1 MISIII
7 IVKSDRGI
15 ENTLKKLVKIPK
27 PEKTE
32 ILVIDASEGNL
43 NDIKNIFPSV
53 RWIYYHNKKSKEIT
67 IPEQRNLGLKK
78 AQGDIIAF
86 IDADCVPD
94 NNWLIELAKSINNE
108 EKIIVSG
115 LIKSIGKKTLWDVGE
130 ERINSKK
137 YLVEAGTVNMVFKKG
152 IIKKVGFFDEK
163 FSCGEDIDF
172 TWRATDLGYKIR
184 YNKDAI
190 IYHDWGNLKQE
201 IKRAFR
207 YGEARV
213 RLYKKHPHRWKNLFG
228 YNITVLIYPLYI
240 IFLPLTFFWLYY
252 PLFIL
257 IPIIKNIKR
266 QPLKVV
272 FINLIFGFGVLK
284 ELFFLKKW
292 NQQKRYQQSK
302 LEK

>member
-7 IVKSDRGI
+7 IVKNDRRI
-15 ENTLKKLVKIPK
+15 DNTLKKLFKIPK

-43 NDIKNIFPSV
+43 DDIKNMFPSV

-108 EKIIVSG
+108 EKIIVAGSV
-115 LIKSIGKKTLWDVGE
+115 KSIGKKTLWDVGQ
-130 ERINSKK
+130 ERKNSKK
-137 YLVEAGTVNMVFKKG
+137 YLVEAGTGNMAFKKG

-172 TWRATDLGYKIR
+172 SWRATDLGYKIR

-201 IKRAFR
+201 IKRAFG

-228 YNITVLIYPLYI
+228 YQADTI
-240 IFLPLTFFWLYY
+240 IY

-257 IPIIKNIKR
+257 LLPFTLIIPYYPLLLLIPLLRNIILLRNIKKE
-266 QPLKVV
+266 PFKKLLFDLIHGLGILKA
-272 FINLIFGFGVLK
+272 LIFP
-284 ELFFLKKW
+284 KK
-292 NQQKRYQQSK
+292 QYETKH
-302 LEK
+302 

>member
-1 MISIII
+1 MISTII
-7 IVKSDRGI
+7 IVKSDRRI
-15 ENTLKKLVKIPK
+15 ENTLKKIVKIPK

-43 NDIKNIFPSV
+43 DDIKNIFPSV
-53 RWIYYHNKKSKEIT
+53 RWVYYHNKKSKKIT

-78 AQGDIIAF
+78 TQGDIITF

-108 EKIIVSG
+108 EKIIVAGSV
-115 LIKSIGKKTLWDVGE
+115 KSIGGKTIWDLEE
-130 ERINSKK
+130 ERRNSKK
-137 YLVEAGTVNMVFKKG
+137 YLDEAPTLNMAFKKE

-172 TWRATDLGYKIR
+172 TWRAIDLGYKIR

-201 IKRAFR
+201 IKRAFG
-207 YGEARV
+207 YGEARA
-213 RLYKKHPHRWKNLFG
+213 RLYKKHPGRWKNFFG
-228 YNITVLIYPLYI
+228 YDMVTLIYPLYI
-240 IFLPLTFFWLYY
+240 IFLPLTFFWPYY

-272 FINLIFGFGVLK
+272 FINLINGFGVLK
-284 ELFFLKKW
+284 ELFFPNK
-292 NQQKRYQQSK
+292 N
-302 LEK
+302 

>member
-7 IVKSDRGI
+7 IVKNDRRI
-15 ENTLKKLVKIPK
+15 ENALKKLVKIPK

-43 NDIKNIFPSV
+43 DDIKNIFPSV
-53 RWIYYHNKKSKEIT
+53 RWIYCHNKKSKEIT
-67 IPEQRNLGLKK
+67 IPEDRNLGLKK
-78 AQGDIIAF
+78 AQGNIIAF

-108 EKIIVSG
+108 EKIIVAGS
-115 LIKSIGKKTLWDVGE
+115 IKSIGGKTIWDAGE
-130 ERINSKK
+130 ERKYSKK
-137 YLVEAGTVNMVFKKG
+137 YLVEASTNNIAFKKE
-152 IIKKVGFFDEK
+152 IIKEVGFFDEK
-163 FSCGEDIDF
+163 ISCGEDTDF

-184 YNKDAI
+184 YNKNAI

-201 IKRAFR
+201 IKRAFG
-207 YGEARV
+207 YGEARLG
-213 RLYKKHPHRWKNLFG
+213 LYKKHPGRWKNLFG
-228 YNITVLIYPLYI
+228 YDMGTLIYPLYI
-240 IFLPLTFFWLYY
+240 IFFPLTFFWPYY
-252 PLFIL
+252 LLFIL

-284 ELFFLKKW
+284 ELFFSKKI
-292 NQQKRYQQSK
+292 
-302 LEK
+302 EK

>member
-15 ENTLKKLVKIPK
+15 ENTLKKIVKIPK

-43 NDIKNIFPSV
+43 DDIKNIFPSV
-53 RWIYYHNKKSKEIT
+53 RWVYYHNKKSKKIT

-78 AQGDIIAF
+78 AQGDIITF
-86 IDADCVPD
+86 IDANCIPVD
-94 NNWLIELAKSINNE
+94 NWLIELTKPISHE
-108 EKIIVSG
+108 VESVVVGS
-115 LIKSIGKKTLWDVGE
+115 IKSIGGKTIWDVE
-130 ERINSKK
+130 EKRINSKK
-137 YLVEAGTVNMVFKKG
+137 YLNDAPTMNMAFKKE

-163 FSCGEDIDF
+163 FFYTSDVDF
-172 TWRATDLGYKIR
+172 TWRSTDLGYKIR
-184 YNKDAI
+184 YNKDATI
-190 IYHDWGNLKQE
+190 CHDWGNLQQE

-207 YGEARV
+207 YGEGKA
-213 RLYKKHPHRWKNLFG
+213 RLYKKHPHRWKNLFSHE
-228 YNITVLIYPLYI
+228 ISIVAYPLYI
-240 IFLPLTFFWLYY
+240 ISLPLAFFWPYY

-266 QPLKVV
+266 QPLKFV
-272 FINLIFGFGVLK
+272 FLNFIYGFGVLK

-292 NQQKRYQQSK
+292 NQ
-302 LEK
+302 

>member
-7 IVKSDRGI
+7 IVKSDRAI
-15 ENTLKKLVKIPK
+15 KNALKKLVKIPK

-43 NDIKNIFPSV
+43 DDIKNIFPSV

-94 NNWLIELAKSINNE
+94 NNWLIELAKLISNE
-108 EKIIVSG
+108 EKIIIAGSV
-115 LIKSIGKKTLWDVGE
+115 KSIGGKIIWDVQE

-137 YLVEAGTVNMVFKKG
+137 YLDEAPTMNMAFKKG
-152 IIKKVGFFDEK
+152 IIKEVGFFDEK
-163 FSCGEDIDF
+163 FISGEDVDF
-172 TWRATDLGYKIR
+172 IWRATDLGYKIR

-201 IKRAFR
+201 IRRAFS
-207 YGEARV
+207 YGKARV
-213 RLYKKHPHRWKNLFG
+213 GLYKKHPGRWKNLFG
-228 YNITVLIYPLYI
+228 YDMGTLTYPLYI
-240 IFLPLTFFWLYY
+240 IFFPLTSLWPYY
-252 PLFIL
+252 PLFII

-284 ELFFLKKW
+284 ELFFSKKI
-292 NQQKRYQQSK
+292 
-302 LEK
+302 EK

>member
-7 IVKSDRGI
+7 IVKNDRGI

-32 ILVIDASEGNL
+32 ILVIDASEKNL
-43 NDIKNIFPSV
+43 NDIKNIFPSA
-53 RWIYYHNKKSKEIT
+53 RWVYYHNKKSKKIT

-78 AQGDIIAF
+78 AQGNIIVF

-94 NNWLIELAKSINNE
+94 NNWLIELVKPISDEGESVVAGS
-108 EKIIVSG
+108 
-115 LIKSIGKKTLWDVGE
+115 IKSIGEKSIWDGE
-130 ERINSKK
+130 AERMNYKK
-137 YLVEAGTVNMVFKKG
+137 YLVEAPTMNMAFKKE

-163 FSCGEDIDF
+163 FNYGSDVDF

-190 IYHDWGNLKQE
+190 IYHDWGNLQQE

-207 YGEARV
+207 YGEASA

-228 YNITVLIYPLYI
+228 YYMVTLIYPLYF
-240 IFLPLTFFWLYY
+240 IFLPLTFFW
-252 PLFIL
+252 PVLF
-257 IPIIKNIKR
+257 
-266 QPLKVV
+266 
-272 FINLIFGFGVLK
+272 FINTCSNN
-284 ELFFLKKW
+284 KK
-292 NQQKRYQQSK
+292 Y
-302 LEK
+302 

>member
-7 IVKSDRGI
+7 IVKNDRRI
-15 ENTLKKLVKIPK
+15 ENTLKKLIKIPK

-32 ILVIDASEGNL
+32 ILVIDVSEGSL
-43 NDIKNIFPSV
+43 DDIKNGFPSV
-53 RWIYYHNKKSKEIT
+53 RWIYYHNKESKEIT

-108 EKIIVSG
+108 EKIIVAGS
-115 LIKSIGKKTLWDVGE
+115 IKSIGGKTTGDVGE
-130 ERINSKK
+130 ERRNSKK
-137 YLVEAGTVNMVFKKG
+137 YLDEAPTMNMAFKKE

-163 FSCGEDIDF
+163 FSCGEDVDF

-184 YNKDAI
+184 YNKNAI
-190 IYHDWGNLKQE
+190 IYHDWGNLKQD
-201 IKRAFR
+201 IKRFFG
-207 YGEARV
+207 YGKART

-228 YNITVLIYPLYI
+228 YDMVTLIYPLYI
-240 IFLPLTFFWLYY
+240 IFLPLTFFWPYY
-252 PLFIL
+252 LLFIF

-266 QPLKVV
+266 KPLKVV
-272 FINLIFGFGVLK
+272 FINLIFGFGILK
-284 ELFFLKKW
+284 ELFSLKKR
-292 NQQKRYQQSK
+292 NQ
-302 LEK
+302 

>member
-15 ENTLKKLVKIPK
+15 ENTLKKIVKIPI

-43 NDIKNIFPSV
+43 NDIKNIFPSA
-53 RWIYYHNKKSKEIT
+53 RWVYYHNKKSKKIT

-78 AQGDIIAF
+78 AQGDIIVF
-86 IDADCVPD
+86 IDANCVPD
-94 NNWLIELAKSINNE
+94 KSWLIELTKPISDEAESVVVGSI
-108 EKIIVSG
+108 KY
-115 LIKSIGKKTLWDVGE
+115 IGGKTIWVVGE
-130 ERINSKK
+130 ERRNSKK
-137 YLVEAGTVNMVFKKG
+137 YLDEAPTMNMAFKKE

-163 FSCGEDIDF
+163 FNYGSDVDF

-190 IYHDWGNLKQE
+190 IYHDWGNLQQE

-213 RLYKKHPHRWKNLFG
+213 RLYKKHPGRWKNLFG
-228 YNITVLIYPLYI
+228 YDMVTLTYPLYI
-240 IFLPLTFFWLYY
+240 IFFPLTFLWPYY

-257 IPIIKNIKR
+257 IPIIKNIKI

-272 FINLIFGFGVLK
+272 CINLIYGFAVLK
-284 ELFFLKKW
+284 ELFFPNK
-292 NQQKRYQQSK
+292 N
-302 LEK
+302 

>member
-7 IVKSDRGI
+7 IVKNDRKI
-15 ENTLKKLVKIPK
+15 EKTLKKLVKIPK

-43 NDIKNIFPSV
+43 NDIKNIFPSA
-53 RWIYYHNKKSKEIT
+53 RWIYYHNKKGKKIT

-78 AQGDIIAF
+78 AQGNIITF
-86 IDADCVPD
+86 IDANCIPAD
-94 NNWLIELAKSINNE
+94 NWLIELVKPINNE
-108 EKIIVSG
+108 GESIIAGSV
-115 LIKSIGKKTLWDVGE
+115 KSIGGKTIWDFGE
-130 ERINSKK
+130 ERRNSKK
-137 YLVEAGTVNMVFKKG
+137 YLDEAGTGNMAFKKE

-163 FSCGEDIDF
+163 FSCGEDTDF

-190 IYHDWGNLKQE
+190 IYHDWGNLRRS
-201 IKRAFR
+201 IKRSLW
-207 YGEARV
+207 YGEGRA
-213 RLYKKHPHRWKNLFG
+213 RLYKKHPSRWKNLFG
-228 YNITVLIYPLYI
+228 YDMATLIYPLYI
-240 IFLPLTFFWLYY
+240 IFFPLTFFWPYY

-284 ELFFLKKW
+284 DLFFSKKV
-292 NQQKRYQQSK
+292 
-302 LEK
+302 EK

>member
-15 ENTLKKLVKIPK
+15 ENTLKKIVKIPK

-43 NDIKNIFPSV
+43 DDIKNIFPSV
-53 RWIYYHNKKSKEIT
+53 RWVYYHNKKSKKIT

-78 AQGDIIAF
+78 AQGDIITF
-86 IDADCVPD
+86 IDANCIPVD
-94 NNWLIELAKSINNE
+94 NWLIELVKPINNE
-108 EKIIVSG
+108 GESVIAGS
-115 LIKSIGKKTLWDVGE
+115 IKSIGGKTIWDVGE
-130 ERINSKK
+130 ERMNSKK
-137 YLVEAGTVNMVFKKG
+137 YLDEAPTINMAFKKE

-163 FSCGEDIDF
+163 FNYGSDVDF

-190 IYHDWGNLKQE
+190 IYHDWGNLQQE

-207 YGEARV
+207 YGEARA

-228 YNITVLIYPLYI
+228 FDMFILFYPLYI
-240 IFLPLTFFWLYY
+240 IFFPLTFFWPYY

-266 QPLKVV
+266 QLLKVV
-272 FINLIFGFGVLK
+272 FINLMNGFGVLK
-284 ELFFLKKW
+284 ELFFSNK
-292 NQQKRYQQSK
+292 N
-302 LEK
+302 